1 MTPKAAWGLILLVAA
16 VLLMAGLAALPFVL
30 RSADDDVLAEKRLEL
45 RFVEARLKAA
55 KNGPKNRLTETDDI
69 GQLFVAGTTPGL
81 AIAEMQ
87 AIAGKLAD
95 ASGMAVQRLQPLQ
108 ADREGNLALLRI
120 EAELTGSI
128 DSLRQYLLSIETGQ
142 PILFVNRIKV
152 NAPDTVSDTGA
163 LPSEQLTV
171 TLQLESFG
179 WWENTP

>member
-1 MTPKAAWGLILLVAA
+1 MTAKASWGLALLIAA
-16 VLLMAGLAALPFVL
+16 TLLLAGLAVLPFAL
-30 RSADDDVLAEKRLEL
+30 RSADEDTLAEKQLEL
-45 RFVEARLKAA
+45 RFMQSRLKAA
-55 KNGPKNRLTETDDI
+55 KNGPKNRLTENDDI
-69 GQLFVAGTTPGL
+69 DQLFVAGTTPGL

-120 EAELTGSI
+120 EAELTGNI
-128 DSLRQYLLSIETGQ
+128 ESLRQYLLSIETGQ
-142 PILFVNRIKV
+142 PMMFVNHIKV
-152 NAPDTVSDTGA
+152 AAPESVSDAGV

-179 WWENTP
+179 WWEGTP